1 MTALAEYRKK
11 DLEYRE
17 RMSELEEVTDKR
29 NAARKA
35 HDELRR

>member
-1 MTALAEYRKK
+1 MTALSEYRKK

-17 RMSELEEVTDKR
+17 RMGELEEVTDKR